1 MNIDSLNKKQ
11 NRFTLLVN
19 SIVKRLGIDDGIVVA
34 TITYSV
40 VYIKRTG
47 SLN

>member
-34 TITYSV
+34 TIT
-40 VYIKRTG
+40 
-47 SLN
+47 L